1 MKIQRTAYPVSGTN
15 SYDCWGPYI
24 TEEIALRAIDI
35 FAEKLKPAGYEY
47 FCFDAAWYYHES
59 YEESLNPAQCPPGQL
74 DEFGRW
80 NVSAVKFPHGLKF
93 ITDYCHAREIR
104 FGIHFFR
111 GIPKLAVERNTPVKG
126 TNYHAA
132 DICDRFN
139 TCPWGVPNY
148 GVDMSKPGAQEYY
161 DSVIEYFAENGVD
174 FLKVDDMAEQP
185 AEIVAISKAI
195 DKVDRPILFSLSP
208 GDNVYKGNID
218 FLREHANMFRI
229 SGDVWDRSGDIEKV
243 FERWELWED
252 CGSTEE
258 CYLDLDMVPF
268 GELQSYIPAHLPKDH
283 VPHDLNEKRQCR
295 LSLEAKRT
303 FMTQR
308 VMAAS
313 PILFG
318 GNLERTPEEDFE
330 LLTNEDALKCHR
342 NGITGKRIYG
352 QRFIDIRKTPGK

>member
-1 MKIQRTAYPVSGTN
+1 
-15 SYDCWGPYI
+15 
-24 TEEIALRAIDI
+24 
-35 FAEKLKPAGYEY
+35 
-47 FCFDAAWYYHES
+47 
-59 YEESLNPAQCPPGQL
+59 
-74 DEFGRW
+74 
-80 NVSAVKFPHGLKF
+80 
-93 ITDYCHAREIR
+93 
-104 FGIHFFR
+104 
-111 GIPKLAVERNTPVKG
+111 
-126 TNYHAA
+126 
-132 DICDRFN
+132 
-139 TCPWGVPNY
+139 
-148 GVDMSKPGAQEYY
+148 MSKPGAQEYY